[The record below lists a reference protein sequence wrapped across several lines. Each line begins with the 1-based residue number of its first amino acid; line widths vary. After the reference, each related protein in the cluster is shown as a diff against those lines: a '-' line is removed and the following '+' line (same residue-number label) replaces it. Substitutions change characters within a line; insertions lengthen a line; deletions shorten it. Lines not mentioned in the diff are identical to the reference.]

1 MLRRRLSFI
10 IEESKHKMPKKQAKF
25 PEQDE
30 LVVTQVIH
38 IERMHIYCDLED
50 YEGNSNG
57 RRARGMVHI
66 SELANRWIRNISN
79 YVKLNQRVV
88 LKVLRV
94 NPDKG
99 HIDLSLRRV
108 NNEQQ
113 NSVMSDW
120 KFERKCENLF
130 RLFGSQNQ
138 MELNEVYEKIGFPLM
153 ETYGTLHDAFDA
165 IKEDGMEEL
174 KKLELE
180 VPEETISKL
189 FTLIDSNIA
198 LSQVEIEGQ
207 FDIIVYDADGVEVI
221 KTAFKAAH
229 DIEKDKL
236 MDLKIH
242 YIGAPTYSMRITASN
257 YRQAEKYLKNI
268 TTTIQK
274 HIESHNGEFT
284 FERTD

>member
-1 MLRRRLSFI
+1 MRRSSIFDFEDCI
-10 IEESKHKMPKKQAKF
+10 NKMVKKQAKF
-25 PEQDE
+25 PVQDE
-30 LVVTQVIH
+30 LVVAQVIH
-38 IERMHIYCDLED
+38 VERMHIYCDLED

-79 YVKLNQRVV
+79 YVKINQRIV

-130 RLFGSQNQ
+130 RLFGSQNK

-153 ETYGTLHDAFDA
+153 DAYGTLHDAFDA
-165 IKEDGMEEL
+165 IKEEGKDEL
-174 KKLELE
+174 VKMNLD
-180 VPEETISKL
+180 VPQETTAKL
-189 FTLIDSNIA
+189 FQLIDSNIQ
-198 LSQVEIEGQ
+198 LSQVEIEGK
-207 FDIIVYDADGVEVI
+207 FEIIVYDENGVEVI
-221 KTAFKAAH
+221 KEAFKAANE
-229 DIEKDKL
+229 IKKDKL
-236 MDLKIH
+236 MDLNIH
-242 YIGAPTYSMRITASN
+242 YIGAPTYSMRITASD
-257 YRQAEKYLKNI
+257 YRTAENYLKQI

-274 HIESHNGEFT
+274 QIEKYNGEFT

>member
-1 MLRRRLSFI
+1 MV
-10 IEESKHKMPKKQAKF
+10 KKQARF

-30 LVVTQVIH
+30 LVVAQVIH
-38 IERMHIYCDLED
+38 VERMHIYCDLED
-50 YEGNSNG
+50 YEGNSSG

-79 YVKLNQRVV
+79 YVKINQRIV

-130 RLFGSQNQ
+130 RLFGSQNN

-153 ETYGTLHDAFDA
+153 DTYGTLHDAFDA
-165 IKEDGMEEL
+165 IKEDGIEEL
-174 KKLELE
+174 KKLEIDAPDE
-180 VPEETISKL
+180 IITKL

-198 LSQVEIEGQ
+198 LSQVEIEGK
-207 FDIIVYDADGVEVI
+207 FEIIVYDENGVEVI
-221 KTAFKAAH
+221 KNAFKAARE
-229 DIEKDKL
+229 IKKDKL
-236 MDLKIH
+236 MDLSIH

-257 YRQAEKYLKNI
+257 YRQAEGYLKEV
-268 TTTIQK
+268 TSTIQK
-274 HIESHNGEFT
+274 LIEKNNGEYL

>member
-1 MLRRRLSFI
+1 MV
-10 IEESKHKMPKKQAKF
+10 KKKAKF

-30 LVVTQVIH
+30 LVVAQVIH
-38 IERMHIYCDLED
+38 VERMHIYADLED
-50 YEGNSNG
+50 YEGNSRG
-57 RRARGMVHI
+57 GRARGMVHI

-130 RLFGSQNQ
+130 RLFGNQ
-138 MELNEVYEKIGFPLM
+138 RNIELNEVYEKIGFPLLDA
-153 ETYGTLHDAFDA
+153 YGTLHDAFDA
-165 IKEDGMEEL
+165 IKEDGIEEL
-174 KKLELE
+174 KRLNLDVEDDL
-180 VPEETISKL
+180 INAL
-189 FTLIDSNIA
+189 FKMIDSNIQ
-198 LSQVEIEGQ
+198 LSQVEIEGR
-207 FDIIVYDADGVEVI
+207 FEITVYDEDGVETI
-221 KTAFKAAH
+221 KNAFKAASA
-229 DIEKDKL
+229 IEKDKL
-236 MDLKIH
+236 MDLYVH
-242 YIGAPTYSMRITASN
+242 YIGAPTYSMRITASD
-257 YRQAEKYLKNI
+257 YRQAENYLKKI

-274 HIESHNGEFT
+274 HIESHNGEFS